1 MIYIYKDEKQPGK
14 FYYQLTV
21 DDLETGKKKKYKQ
34 RGLSSEKEARKA
46 AMNFVS
52 DQNTKKYNGIQ
63 FDGNTGNFTYIHWG
77 DGQSDRFTFQAS
89 YSPPVEVILNILPEK
104 E

>member
-14 FYYQLTV
+14 FYFQLTV
-21 DDLETGKKKKYKQ
+21 DDLETGKKKKYKK
-34 RGLSSEKEARKA
+34 RGFSSEKEARKA

-63 FDGNTGNFTYIHWG
+63 FD
-77 DGQSDRFTFQAS
+77 
-89 YSPPVEVILNILPEK
+89 VIIEEFISFKRKRNK
-104 E
+104 ETSVQRIERVFRISFLM

>member
-34 RGLSSEKEARKA
+34 RGFSSEKEARKA

-63 FDGNTGNFTYIHWG
+63 FD
-77 DGQSDRFTFQAS
+77 
-89 YSPPVEVILNILPEK
+89 VIIEEFISFKRKRNK
-104 E
+104 ETSVQRIERVFRISFLM